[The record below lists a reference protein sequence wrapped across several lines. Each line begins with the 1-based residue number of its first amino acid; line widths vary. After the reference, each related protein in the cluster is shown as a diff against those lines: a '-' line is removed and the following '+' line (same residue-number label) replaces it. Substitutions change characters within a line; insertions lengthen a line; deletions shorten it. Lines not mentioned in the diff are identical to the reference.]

1 MVRLSPY
8 WEGGVRHLKFSK
20 DECWDQRQ
28 RGIKGKK
35 IPVIIEMQHGE
46 QVFSPRLSV
55 GTDVVLALGIPAR
68 TAFVSQTQ
76 TQRIVGM
83 PSHHCEG
90 EEQGNRL

>member
-1 MVRLSPY
+1 MLGSTAT
-8 WEGGVRHLKFSK
+8 G
-20 DECWDQRQ
+20 DQ
-28 RGIKGKK
+28 GKEN
-35 IPVIIEMQHGE
+35 PGNNRDATNGE

-68 TAFVSQTQ
+68 TAFVSRTQ

-83 PSHHCEG
+83 PSYHCEG